1 MAIGVTL
8 LVVGIIVVVIW
19 VFVELKRFKHKIF
32 AMFLIALI
40 LFSYLGFMASIK
52 GQDINFKTFDGIKTA
67 GGLYFA
73 WLGNVF
79 KNTKSITTNAIKMDW
94 KGDNSTTQSG

>member
-1 MAIGVTL
+1 MAIGTTVL
-8 LVVGIIVVVIW
+8 IVAGIVVLIW

-52 GQDINFKTFDGIKTA
+52 GQDINFKSIDGLKTA
-67 GGLYFA
+67 GSLYLS
-73 WLGNVF
+73 WIGNVF
-79 KNTKSITTNAIKMDW
+79 KNMKSITTNAIKMDW
-94 KGDNSTTQSG
+94 RSENKTAGG